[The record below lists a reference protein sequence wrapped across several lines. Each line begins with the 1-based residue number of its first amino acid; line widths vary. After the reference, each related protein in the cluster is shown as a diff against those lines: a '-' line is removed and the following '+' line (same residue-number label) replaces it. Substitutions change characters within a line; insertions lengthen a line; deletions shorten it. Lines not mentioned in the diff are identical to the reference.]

1 MGYAIL
7 FGTKNVIQC
16 MMENGGIKYITQGEL
31 NMYRENK
38 AIFRLQRKESIYMD
52 SSYLF
57 TYQNERK
64 QIIDYIM
71 ECMGNDNKESMLPQ

>member
-1 MGYAIL
+1 
-7 FGTKNVIQC
+7 
-16 MMENGGIKYITQGEL
+16 MENGGIKYITQGEL

-57 TYQNERK
+57 TYQNVRK

-71 ECMGNDNKESMLPQ
+71 ESMRNDNKESMLQG